1 MNVSSFSGTCRQCP
15 SSGCSGS
22 SASSPSGGTCVGTR
36 PGYAVSESLRLLAQR
51 DPGIIRLA
59 HWVPSN
65 GFETTYDVIVGGAV
79 AALATP
85 RQPRPDS

>member
-1 MNVSSFSGTCRQCP
+1 VPVLWLVGLLGFIAFWCTC
-15 SSGCSGS
+15 
-22 SASSPSGGTCVGTR
+22 AGTR

>member
-1 MNVSSFSGTCRQCP
+1 
-15 SSGCSGS
+15 
-22 SASSPSGGTCVGTR
+22 
-36 PGYAVSESLRLLAQR
+36 VSESLRLLAQR